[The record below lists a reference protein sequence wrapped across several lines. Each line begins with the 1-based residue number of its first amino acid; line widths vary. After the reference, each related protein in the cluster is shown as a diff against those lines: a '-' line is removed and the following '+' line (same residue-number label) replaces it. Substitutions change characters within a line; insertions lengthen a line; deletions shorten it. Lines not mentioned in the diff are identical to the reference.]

1 MKRVTCSDTLRV
13 VAAPAE
19 DHAGDPGPRTARI
32 LSAAT
37 RLDAALTGS
46 LPCVVCGYELKGLSI
61 RGACPECGT
70 AVRATILY
78 KVDPQAEEFR
88 PIPKPRF
95 LAASLVAWSLG
106 GLTAGLACWALR
118 LGDALERVLGWQGS
132 VAWAAWVALGGV
144 AVSWVGAIGLIR
156 PVPGTPPFKIAV
168 ASTGAAAYAILLW
181 AMAQILLVVDP
192 LRAVPYLDSPPGFER
207 ALLRLAESS
216 SMVVILLGMRP
227 NARDLVKRCMVMRT
241 RRVDRQTLL
250 GMAAVAAGTMI
261 GDGLHVLASRAG
273 ADQAELLAVV
283 GTVVIALGSSLL
295 TLGLV
300 GAVVDCWRIAGAVL
314 IPSPSLRQVLGE
326 ETPEGAG
333 GG

>member
-1 MKRVTCSDTLRV
+1 M
-13 VAAPAE
+13 AAPAG
-19 DHAGDPGPRTARI
+19 DHVGDPGPRTARI
-32 LSAAT
+32 LSVAT

-88 PIPKPRF
+88 PIPRPRL
-95 LAASLVAWSLG
+95 LAAALVAWSIG
-106 GLTAGLACWALR
+106 GLTAGLGCWALR
-118 LGDALERVLGWQGS
+118 LGDALERVLGWQGG
-132 VAWAAWVALGGV
+132 VAWAAWVAMVGV
-144 AVSWVGAIGLIR
+144 AISWLGALGLIR
-156 PVPGTPPFKIAV
+156 PVSGTP
-168 ASTGAAAYAILLW
+168 ASKMAAAAASASAYAVLFW
-181 AMAQILLVVDP
+181 AMSRILLVVDP
-192 LRAVPYLDSPPGFER
+192 AYAVPYFDSPPGFER
-207 ALLRLAESS
+207 AVLRLAASG
-216 SMVVILLGMRP
+216 SMVVILLGIRP

-273 ADQAELLAVV
+273 ANQAELLAVV

-300 GAVVDCWRIAGAVL
+300 GAAVDSWRIAGAVL
-314 IPSPSLRQVLGE
+314 IPSPSLKQVLGE
-326 ETPEGAG
+326 ETPEGVG